1 MTDNSVFNKQQI
13 FPALVNAALQKE
25 TEINPFYSNI
35 SIDKEWED
43 FSEQSDLVLW
53 KPLTDNNTDNNARE
67 SKNSD

>member
-1 MTDNSVFNKQQI
+1 MTDKSVFNKQQI

>member
-1 MTDNSVFNKQQI
+1 MTDKSVFNKQQI

-43 FSEQSDLVLW
+43 FSEPSDLVLW

>member
-1 MTDNSVFNKQQI
+1 MPHFKKKQ
-13 FPALVNAALQKE
+13 
-25 TEINPFYSNI
+25 INPFYSNI
-35 SIDKEWED
+35 SIDKEWKD